1 MERSKSSLQA
11 ELHRLEQDLE
21 MRSERED
28 ALERGLREKAAA
40 LGAEKDRV
48 SQLQQAS
55 HCLCCLM
62 PYLMP
67 LLLHVFILDKLY
79 SEMAS
84 RQWQVVYLL
93 SCRT

>member
-1 MERSKSSLQA
+1 MERSKLSLQA
-11 ELHRLEQDLE
+11 ELHRLEQDLV

-28 ALERGLREKAAA
+28 AIERGLREKAAA

-55 HCLCCLM
+55 RCMDRLM

-67 LLLHVFILDKLY
+67 LLLHMIILDRY
-79 SEMAS
+79 DSGIPS
-84 RQWQVVYLL
+84 QQWQDVLL
-93 SCRT
+93 PLCRT